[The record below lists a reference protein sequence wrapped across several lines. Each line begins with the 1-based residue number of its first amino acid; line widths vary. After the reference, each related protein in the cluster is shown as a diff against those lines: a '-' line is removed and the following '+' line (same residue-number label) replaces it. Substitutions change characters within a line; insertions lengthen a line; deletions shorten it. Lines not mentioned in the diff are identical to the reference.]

1 MFSSNI
7 SKGDDGVYRW
17 TYEMNMWRNPTV
29 LITLWK
35 VFFIAAMFP
44 VVFVTLLS
52 LFEDGVGAAVKTF
65 APMFFM
71 MTAIMSGL
79 VFIGYFIYTIINGG
93 RYQVVFEMDEKGIR
107 HIQLKSQFKKNQVIA
122 WIGAFAGAASGN
134 ATVSG
139 AGLLAASKS
148 SSYCQ
153 FTKVRKI
160 RVNRR
165 RNVIYV
171 NESLERNQVYVSD
184 EDFEAV
190 RDYLI
195 SRCPKAKVC

>member
-1 MFSSNI
+1 MFSNNI

-17 TYEMNMWRNPTV
+17 TYEMNMWKNPTI

-35 VFFIAAMFP
+35 VFFIAGMFP
-44 VVFVTLLS
+44 VMVVTLLS
-52 LFEDGVGAAVKTF
+52 LFEEGVGAAMKTF
-65 APMFFM
+65 VPMFFM

-79 VFIGYFIYTIINGG
+79 VFIGYFIYTIIKGG

-122 WIGAFAGAASGN
+122 WIEALAGAASGN
-134 ATVSG
+134 VTVSG

-148 SSYCQ
+148 SSYSQ

-160 RVNRR
+160 QANRR
-165 RNVIYV
+165 RHVIYV
-171 NESLERNQVYVSD
+171 NESLERNQVYVTD
-184 EDFEAV
+184 DDFEAV

-195 SRCPKAKVC
+195 SRCKKANVC